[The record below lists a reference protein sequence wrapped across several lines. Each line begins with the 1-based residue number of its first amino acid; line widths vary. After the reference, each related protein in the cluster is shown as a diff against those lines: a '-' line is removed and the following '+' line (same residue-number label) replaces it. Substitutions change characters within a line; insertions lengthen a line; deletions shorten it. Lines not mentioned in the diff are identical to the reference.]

1 MRALMASWRQR
12 IPIVKIRGLTSKHLP
27 CPQRCAKDKLRP
39 LRKKSHT
46 SDNRVF
52 DDAVVTHEETL
63 IAIRTVSSS
72 LVKEALATNE
82 GAEPNVSIPFPNTID
97 TM

>member
-1 MRALMASWRQR
+1 MACWRQR

-27 CPQRCAKDKLRP
+27 CPQRCAKDKLSP

-46 SDNRVF
+46 RDNRVF

-63 IAIRTVSSS
+63 IAIRTVTSS
-72 LVKEALATNE
+72 LVKEALATNA
-82 GAEPNVSIPFPNTID
+82 GAEPYASIPLPNTFD
-97 TM
+97 SM